1 MPLRRSRGEPV
12 EPPERAGIPPIENS
26 NVVGL
31 GVEEVAGLPVP
42 IPEPLDRVANLPGP
56 LPEPAEVGTLPV
68 SLPEPAAE
76 VADLPLPLPEP
87 AAVVGMDPNPVILPS
102 GPLEAEGVEL
112 SYVEDST
119 PPPPPPRSENPDD
132 PFHDEDVLA

>member
-1 MPLRRSRGEPV
+1 MPIPVPEPAGGV
-12 EPPERAGIPPIENS
+12 GADPIPLPERAA
-26 NVVGL
+26 L
-31 GVEEVAGLPVP
+31 
-42 IPEPLDRVANLPGP
+42 
-56 LPEPAEVGTLPV
+56 
-68 SLPEPAAE
+68 
-76 VADLPLPLPEP
+76 
-87 AAVVGMDPNPVILPS
+87 VGMDPDPAFLPS